1 MIPLHSWSGYI
12 HGCHWRK
19 SFTPK
24 SGGFVKVI
32 ISRSRSLTASWGDQK
47 EELEFI
53 TEHILDKPWGISEIT
68 WHFERNSSSAGR
80 KLNVYIVI
88 TYVKKRRVTLY
99 CNHCMDTHGKAS
111 KKKGK
116 DFIYTCYPST
126 YLPPPP
132 RPLSFSLTYTH
143 THLLVCVLVH
153 VCKRR

>member
-1 MIPLHSWSGYI
+1 MIPLNSWSGYI
-12 HGCHWRK
+12 HGYHWRK

-111 KKKGK
+111 QKERQRLY
-116 DFIYTCYPST
+116 IYM
-126 YLPPPP
+126 
-132 RPLSFSLTYTH
+132 LSFYLSSSPSPTSLFLSHIH